1 MKKTYMKPAMQV
13 VKIQQHSIICTSP
26 GAKTFGDSPEEFIFD
41 PDGLTEDD
49 V

>member
-26 GAKTFGDSPEEFIFD
+26 GVMLLNNSEGFTLSDD
-41 PDGLTEDD
+41 LTEDD